1 MKRIL
6 FCIITIFLI
15 LAQQIF
21 SEDLTDSMKGA
32 EVSIKFYN
40 KTMYYPGNDIDNP
53 VNVKVTI
60 ANKGSDTIHFKLAE
74 DRMFSIDFTAY
85 TVKNVRLEHSSN
97 FIKKRST
104 TQTVFYREIAL
115 EPGEEYSFVENVK
128 DYLIIPESAVYYLEL
143 QFYPELFKNQYAAI
157 KTGTG
162 NVITNSNKPSLYFV
176 TNRLTLEVKPSPS
189 AAAVAALPLSNSNK
203 DILKPQSISPDQ
215 VVEQTIIAR
224 QRSLWDQFFLYM
236 DIEEMLMSN
245 ATRSRKYRS
254 ESADMR
260 ARMLENYKLDL
271 QQEKLDKDI
280 VSIPE
285 KFVIERTLYSATEG
299 TVTVKEW
306 FAYDTFKEIK
316 RYTYYVRKRDG
327 IWQIYDY
334 SVENLGTE

>member
-21 SEDLTDSMKGA
+21 SEDLIDSMKGA
-32 EVSIKFYN
+32 EVAIKFYN
-40 KTMYYPGNDIDNP
+40 KTMYYPGNDAENP

-85 TVKNVRLEHSSN
+85 TVKNVKLEHSSN

-128 DYLIIPESAVYYLEL
+128 DYLVIPESAVYYLEL
-143 QFYPELFKNQYAAI
+143 QFYPELFKNQYTAI

-162 NVITNSNKPSLYFV
+162 GTINNSVRPNLYFV

>member
-1 MKRIL
+1 M
-6 FCIITIFLI
+6 
-15 LAQQIF
+15 
-21 SEDLTDSMKGA
+21 
-32 EVSIKFYN
+32 
-40 KTMYYPGNDIDNP
+40 
-53 VNVKVTI
+53 
-60 ANKGSDTIHFKLAE
+60 
-74 DRMFSIDFTAY
+74 
-85 TVKNVRLEHSSN
+85 
-97 FIKKRST
+97 
-104 TQTVFYREIAL
+104 
-115 EPGEEYSFVENVK
+115 
-128 DYLIIPESAVYYLEL
+128 
-143 QFYPELFKNQYAAI
+143 FKNQYAAI

-254 ESADMR
+254 ESADM
-260 ARMLENYKLDL
+260 
-271 QQEKLDKDI
+271 QHEKLDKDI